1 MNPEQQEVD
10 KLVDL
15 LDQLMEQGS
24 GHVNFTV
31 AEGEGISYE
40 TQNTSACQTGNC
52 ACREPTLHQGIDHDA
67 K

>member
-40 TQNTSACQTGNC
+40 TQNPSACQTGNC
-52 ACREPTLHQGIDHDA
+52 ACREPPLHQGIDDDA
-67 K
+67 Q